1 MIATAEVL
9 AAAARRTTAIVARR
23 ILLRGIVLMAEILG
37 RGRVGFGLALFGFS
51 VQVGMRCGIG
61 VVMFFDGGMFFVIV
75 NMFCL
80 IAVLVFVL
88 AMLVFAVRFVKG
100 FGLREIMM
108 SRLVAVLDCVDV
120 GRFGGATDRF
130 ARQHFGVHRDGNLW

>member
-1 MIATAEVL
+1 
-9 AAAARRTTAIVARR
+9 
-23 ILLRGIVLMAEILG
+23 
-37 RGRVGFGLALFGFS
+37 
-51 VQVGMRCGIG
+51 
-61 VVMFFDGGMFFVIV
+61 MFFDGGMFFVIV

-100 FGLREIMM
+100 FSLREIMM

-120 GRFGGATDRF
+120 GRFGGVTDRF